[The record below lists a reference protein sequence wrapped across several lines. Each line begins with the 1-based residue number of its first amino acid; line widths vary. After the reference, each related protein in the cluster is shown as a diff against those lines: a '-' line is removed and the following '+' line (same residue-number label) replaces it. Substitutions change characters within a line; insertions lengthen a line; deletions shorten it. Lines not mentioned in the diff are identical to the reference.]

1 MLDSLAS
8 MRGGTRSAQSS
19 EMDTAED
26 LSYQLWTLR
35 ELLEELVYKLEVQRL
50 LLGAGKTRWLPS
62 IDAEL
67 AAVIA
72 AITEVD
78 TARQHAQAGVADFC
92 GLARTASLDDL
103 IGALD
108 EERAGILRSHRL
120 HLTSLQHQVVDASL
134 GNQDLARQG
143 VARARDLVT
152 ALGGAVTTDVYGPV
166 GQAST
171 LTLVSQ
177 RIDRTA

>member
-1 MLDSLAS
+1 
-8 MRGGTRSAQSS
+8 
-19 EMDTAED
+19 MDTAED
-26 LSYQLWTLR
+26 LSHQLWTLR

-78 TARQHAQAGVADFC
+78 TARQHAQAAVADHC

-103 IGALD
+103 IAELD
-108 EERAGILRSHRL
+108 EQRAGILRSHRL

-134 GNQDLARQG
+134 GNQDLARNG
-143 VARARDLVT
+143 VARARDLVA
-152 ALGGAVTTDVYGPV
+152 ALGGAVTNDAYGPV
-166 GQAST
+166 GQATS

-177 RIDRTA
+177 RIDRSA

>member
-1 MLDSLAS
+1 
-8 MRGGTRSAQSS
+8 MRRLHARGKAFRTVFG
-19 EMDTAED
+19 MDTAED
-26 LSYQLWTLR
+26 LSHQLWTLR

-78 TARQHAQAGVADFC
+78 TARQHSQAALADYC

-103 IGALD
+103 IGELD
-108 EERAGILRSHRL
+108 EQRAGILRSHRL

-134 GNQDLARQG
+134 GNQDLARHG
-143 VARARDLVT
+143 VARARDLVA
-152 ALGGAVTTDVYGPV
+152 ALGGGVTTPDVYGPV
-166 GQAST
+166 GQASS

-177 RIDRTA
+177 RIDRSA